1 MASSVN
7 FDFMGPEISTVSA
20 NPVEIV
26 ERLRSGDAQFFIDVF
41 LPEEDIGNIPAFHQL
56 IWDYML
62 SESHNK
68 TAIAVPRGHG
78 KTTWA
83 KLLCIYQYVF
93 TPVKFIVYLSDTHT
107 VASHACSD
115 VMNILES
122 PNFQALFGKV
132 KFLKYQDSAGYYQ
145 FILGSKVCM
154 LKAFGSQQQIRGMN
168 IDNTRPELAIVDD
181 LEDADQVKTDA
192 AKDQLK
198 LWFFGTFLKAMAR
211 KNRVVMIGNMT
222 AADCLIAEIIK
233 LPTWRSIVM
242 SQLIEEKQPDGEV
255 KLIPI
260 WPEKASMEDILA
272 EYTDFKKM
280 GIMQRWFAENM
291 NMPVNLENS
300 IIDFT
305 KLLYA
310 PHSVFS
316 HIFITID
323 PAFTQNTNS
332 DESAVVVHGFNVDG
346 NHWQIIDHV
355 HGKFTINE
363 LYGITLSFMQKYK
376 TTVIAIETNGAQKV
390 LVLLFETYFNHAHI
404 SNYEIISI
412 QSSGTKL
419 SRILVFCAYLEKG
432 TYRLSIGEM
441 DVVSQ
446 LTLFNPRNTDNK
458 DDLIDSCAMG
468 VFIIEHYFDVLCK
481 QLNFGLTPTQVLI
494 NHQVSR

>member
-1 MASSVN
+1 MNVYNKYETPTAEISSVLL
-7 FDFMGPEISTVSA
+7 DAEEIK
-20 NPVEIV
+20 EK
-26 ERLRSGDAQFFIDVF
+26 LRSGDAQFFIDIF
-41 LPEEDIGNIPAFHQL
+41 LPEEDIGAIPAFHQL

-62 SESHNK
+62 SDSHNK

-83 KLLCIYQYVF
+83 KLFCVYQFIF

-115 VMNILES
+115 VMNIIES
-122 PNFQALFGKV
+122 PNFENLFGKV
-132 KFLKYQDSAGYYQ
+132 KFLKYQESSGYYQ
-145 FILGSKVCM
+145 FILGNKTCM

-168 IDNTRPELAIVDD
+168 IDNTRPEIAIVDD

-192 AKDQLK
+192 AKEQLK

-211 KNRVVMIGNMT
+211 NNRVVMIGNMT

-242 SQLIEEKQPDGEV
+242 SQLVEDSETG
-255 KLIPI
+255 KLVPI
-260 WPEKASMEDILA
+260 WPEKSSMDDILA
-272 EYTDFKKM
+272 EYTDFKRM
-280 GIMQRWFAENM
+280 GIIQRWYAEGM
-291 NMPVNLENS
+291 NMPVNLENA

-310 PHSVFS
+310 PHGEFS
-316 HIFITID
+316 HVFITID

-332 DESAVVVHGFNVDG
+332 DESAIVVHGFNIAG
-346 NHWQIIDHV
+346 NHWQIIDHA
-355 HGKFTINE
+355 HGKFAINE
-363 LYGITLSFMQKYK
+363 LYGITLAFMQKYK
-376 TTVIAIETNGAQKV
+376 TTIIAIESNGAQKV
-390 LVLLFETYFNHAHI
+390 LILLFETYFANAYI
-404 SNYEIISI
+404 SNYEIIPI
-412 QSSGTKL
+412 LSSGTKL

-441 DVVSQ
+441 DIVSQ
-446 LTLFNPRNTDNK
+446 MTLFNPRNMYNK

-481 QLNFGLTPTQVLI
+481 QVAANFNTATVLI
-494 NHQVSR
+494 NHQVGR